1 MWSNTFYYYFE
12 ILSANHFVYEN
23 KGLTNCSHITMLC
36 CCLTLYL
43 YIVLHM
49 PKRLCICVAKIHL
62 PLPPI
67 PISFP
72 PSHPHLF
79 PSSHPLPPSLPVFM
93 VCDES
98 PCREGESCGL
108 QAGSYVCVNCS
119 TSPCNP
125 ICELPSNKTFAC
137 VCPPGYTGA
146 TCETPGRVQVTSVSS
161 CIHPLAF
168 IGTRTYI
175 ALSPGLLHFFSFDL
189 SSV

>member
-1 MWSNTFYYYFE
+1 
-12 ILSANHFVYEN
+12 
-23 KGLTNCSHITMLC
+23 MLC

-62 PLPPI
+62 PFPPI

-119 TSPCNP
+119 TSEENRDDRCSYLELNPCIFGPCTNSE
-125 ICELPSNKTFAC
+125 ICELRSNNTFAC

-146 TCETPGRVQVTSVSS
+146 SCETPGKQYTVCVIVVST
-161 CIHPLAF
+161 LE
-168 IGTRTYI
+168 
-175 ALSPGLLHFFSFDL
+175 
-189 SSV
+189 